1 MRPSGPAGTT
11 ATSVHADGRV
21 MTEAVDASG
30 PTPLDALPTESRNP
44 RTHDLDRLPLT
55 DLLTIM
61 NDEDAR
67 VAPAVREL
75 IPQIAQAVELVVT
88 ALGAGGRL
96 VYVGAG
102 TSGRIGLLDSVE
114 CTPTFGI
121 TPGRVVGLMAGG
133 PNAFAL
139 AVEGAED
146 DLSLGERDVT
156 ALGVGA
162 ADVVIGLAASGRTPY
177 VLGALAAAR
186 TAGAAIV
193 GISCNPGSP
202 LGAAADVAIE
212 VRTGPEVLT
221 GSTRLKAGTAQK
233 LVCNMVT
240 TAAMVRLGKVYG
252 NLMVDLLPT
261 NAKLVDR
268 AQRIVQEA
276 TGCTL
281 AESRAALRA
290 CGNHAKTAVV
300 MVLAGCSAEEAR
312 ARLTAAAGRVRD
324 AIA

>member
-1 MRPSGPAGTT
+1 MRPSGSAGTT
-11 ATSVHADGRV
+11 ATSAHADGRV

-55 DLLTIM
+55 DVLTIM

-67 VAPAVREL
+67 VAPAVRAL
-75 IPQIAQAVELVVT
+75 IPQIARAVELVVT

-121 TPGRVVGLMAGG
+121 PPGRVVGLMAGG
-133 PNAFAL
+133 QNAFAL

-146 DLSLGERDVT
+146 DVSLGEADVT

-162 ADVVIGLAASGRTPY
+162 DDVVIGLAASGRTPY

-186 TAGAAIV
+186 SAGAAIV

-212 VRTGPEVLT
+212 IPTGPEVLT

-281 AESRAALRA
+281 VEARTALRA

-300 MVLAGCSAEEAR
+300 MVLAGCSADEAL
-312 ARLTAAAGRVRD
+312 ARLTAAAGRVRE